1 MQTRNQPVDISFIVV
16 SWNAKEYLYK
26 CLASIE
32 KEAAGYRSEVIVVD
46 NASSDGS
53 QAMVR
58 ERFPQ
63 VKLID
68 SKENLGFAKANNIG
82 IRQSRGK
89 YLALINSDV
98 EVLPGCIG
106 MMTGYM
112 EEHRKTG
119 ILGPQILDA
128 HKNVQRSCMGF
139 PTLWNS
145 FCRALALDAVFPK
158 SRFIGSFEMTYW
170 PHDSTREVD
179 IINGC
184 FWLVR
189 RTALQQVGV
198 LDERFFIYGEDMD
211 WCKRFWDDGWKVE
224 YFYQAK
230 AVHYGGASSS
240 NAPVRFFIEMNRANL
255 KYWRKHHSRPAQMG
269 YLVIIMLHY
278 LIRYLGAALQYAT
291 RPAGR
296 ADATFK
302 IKRSVALLRWLLGFD
317 NAKEAHYDKA

>member
-1 MQTRNQPVDISFIVV
+1 MQIDNQPVDISFIVV

-32 KEAAGYRSEVIVVD
+32 KEAAGHRSEVIVVD

-63 VKLID
+63 VKLII
-68 SKENLGFAKANNIG
+68 SRENLGFAKANNIG

-106 MMTGYM
+106 LMTGYM
-112 EEHRKTG
+112 EEHGKTG
-119 ILGPQILDA
+119 ILGPQILDT

-145 FCRALALDAVFPK
+145 FCRALALDTIFPK
-158 SRFIGSFEMTYW
+158 SRLFGGFELTYW
-170 PHDSTREVD
+170 PHNSTREVD

-189 RTALQQVGV
+189 RSALQQVGV
-198 LDERFFIYGEDMD
+198 LDERFFIYGEDKD
-211 WCKRFWDDGWKVE
+211 WCRRFWAQGWKIV
-224 YFYQAK
+224 YLHRAC
-230 AVHYGGASSS
+230 AIHYGGASSS
-240 NAPVRFFIEMNRANL
+240 NAPVKFFIEMNRANL
-255 KYWRKHHSRPAQMG
+255 KYWGKHHGRSAQACLIVMTVVQS
-269 YLVIIMLHY
+269 VIRCLLASVQY
-278 LIRYLGAALQYAT
+278 LIW
-291 RPAGR
+291 PSKR
-296 ADATFK
+296 ADAAFK
-302 IKRSVALLRWLLGFD
+302 IKRSAALLQWLLGTGIK
-317 NAKEAHYDKA
+317 KEWAHGK